1 MVLRRTGER
10 RRRVVMDEALQSPAD
25 SSAPS
30 TSARPELGKS
40 KRSRQYSRN
49 ADRRNLPRC
58 ADFIPVSRVSVL
70 GGWCLILTCL
80 LILNLAYGFV
90 GSKTIE
96 RLPLTS
102 EAFGFGPRSL
112 ATWLQVT
119 SWSTAGLVSLV
130 IFSIRQHRSNDFR
143 GTYRLWRWL
152 AVGCVLLSLGTLVD
166 FPGMISEWST
176 VLTGK
181 SLDRSGTLAASLQV
195 FTVLVVGARLLFEL
209 RSSRGA
215 TALASAAVACGIAA
229 LLVQHAEVGSSLQ
242 SNREFVAGNL
252 WLWTAALTL
261 MCLVTYARFVILHA
275 SGAIYVP
282 EKSATRKKKK
292 RPAKGKAK
300 SKAKPKKS
308 SKPAAETDDDEE
320 SDEESSWSA
329 EEEED
334 ETEEESDEEEESQ
347 SKPSYSAPLA
357 GKMKSSGRSASS
369 DEDEDEDEDSE
380 ERSTTGLSRAERKR
394 LKREQRQGRRAA

>member
-10 RRRVVMDEALQSPAD
+10 RRRVVMDEALQSPTD
-25 SSAPS
+25 SATDSA
-30 TSARPELGKS
+30 SARGEPGKS

-70 GGWCLILTCL
+70 GSWCFILTCL

-90 GSKTIE
+90 GAKTIE

-102 EAFGFGPRSL
+102 EAFGFGPRSV

-152 AVGCVLLSLGTLVD
+152 AVGSVLLSLATLVD
-166 FPGMISEWST
+166 FPGMLSEWSAAI
-176 VLTGK
+176 TGK
-181 SLDRSGTLAASLQV
+181 GFDRAGTFATSLQV
-195 FTVLVVGARLLFEL
+195 FFVVAVGVRLLFEL

-215 TALASAAVACGIAA
+215 SALALVAGASAIGA
-229 LLVQHAEVGSSLQ
+229 LLVQHTEIGTSLS

-252 WLWTAALTL
+252 WLWTAAMSL
-261 MCLVTYARFVILHA
+261 MCLLTYARFVVLHA

-292 RPAKGKAK
+292 RAVKGKIK

-308 SKPAAETDDDEE
+308 SKPAAGADEE
-320 SDEESSWSA
+320 EEESEEDASWSA
-329 EEEED
+329 EDEED
-334 ETEEESDEEEESQ
+334 EAEEESEEEEESKTK
-347 SKPSYSAPLA
+347 SSYSAPLS
-357 GKMKSSGRSASS
+357 GKMKSSGRNASS
-369 DEDEDEDEDSE
+369 DEDDESDES
-380 ERSTTGLSRAERKR
+380 STAGLSRAERKR

>member
-10 RRRVVMDEALQSPAD
+10 RRRVVMDEALQTPAD
-25 SSAPS
+25 SSTES
-30 TSARPELGKS
+30 TSARAEPGKS

-90 GSKTIE
+90 GAKTIE

-112 ATWLQVT
+112 ATWLKVT
-119 SWSTAGLVSLV
+119 SWSTAGLVCLV

-152 AVGCVLLSLGTLVD
+152 AVGCVFLSLGTLVD
-166 FPGMISEWST
+166 FSGMISEWSAA
-176 VLTGK
+176 LTGK
-181 SLDRSGTLAASLQV
+181 SLDRGGTLVISLQLFIV
-195 FTVLVVGARLLFEL
+195 VVVGVRLLFEL

-215 TALASAAVACGIAA
+215 AALASAAVACGIAA
-229 LLVQHAEVGSSLQ
+229 FLMQHAEVGASLQ

-252 WLWTAALTL
+252 WVWTAALSL

-282 EKSATRKKKK
+282 EKSASRKKKK
-292 RPAKGKAK
+292 RSAKAK
-300 SKAKPKKS
+300 AKNKPKPKKS
-308 SKPAAETDDDEE
+308 SKPAAEADDDEE
-320 SDEESSWSA
+320 SEEESSWSA
-329 EEEED
+329 EEEEE
-334 ETEEESDEEEESQ
+334 ETEDESDEDEESK
-347 SKPSYSAPLA
+347 SKSGYSGPLS

-369 DEDEDEDEDSE
+369 DEDEDEESD
-380 ERSTTGLSRAERKR
+380 ERSTAGLSRAERKR

>member
-10 RRRVVMDEALQSPAD
+10 RRRVVMDEALQTPAD
-25 SSAPS
+25 SSTES
-30 TSARPELGKS
+30 TSARAEPGKS

-90 GSKTIE
+90 GAKTSE

-112 ATWLQVT
+112 ATWLKVN
-119 SWSTAGLVSLV
+119 SWSTAGLVCLV

-166 FPGMISEWST
+166 FPGMTSEWS
-176 VLTGK
+176 VALFGK
-181 SLDRSGTLAASLQV
+181 GLDRSGTFVISLQL
-195 FTVLVVGARLLFEL
+195 FTVVVVGVRLLFEL

-215 TALASAAVACGIAA
+215 TALASAAVACCLAA
-229 LLVQHAEVGSSLQ
+229 FLMQHAEVGASLQ

-252 WLWTAALTL
+252 WLWTAALSL

-282 EKSATRKKKK
+282 EKSVSRSKKKK
-292 RPAKGKAK
+292 LSAKGKAK

-308 SKPAAETDDDEE
+308 SKPSAEADDDEE
-320 SDEESSWSA
+320 SEEESSWSA
-329 EEEED
+329 EKEED
-334 ETEEESDEEEESQ
+334 VAEEESNEEEGAK
-347 SKPSYSAPLA
+347 SKSGYSAPLS
-357 GKMKSSGRSASS
+357 GKMKSGGRSASS
-369 DEDEDEDEDSE
+369 DEDEDEESD
-380 ERSTTGLSRAERKR
+380 ERSTSGLSRAERKR